1 VSVSLHPSKDFIHT
15 KGKNTMD
22 NYYDVLP
29 NESNTFLMLPG
40 EKTILHRRQHM
51 FAVIIPIV
59 IASLLAIGIMA
70 ALFVGFAL
78 FYHAFHL
85 MLVSWA
91 IVVIAAFSLITKT
104 IIDWYLHMYLVTNRR
119 ILEIQ
124 YKPFFSQDVNDVLLD
139 QVRCTEIDVKIHG
152 YIHGLMDVGD
162 IIITFDRPTHQ
173 QEFVLHDIKSP
184 RKIGTLL
191 GHLLNTPKDANTTT
205 WYKESGPQN
214 TQYFFTEELFPRG
227 QFSAV

>member
-1 VSVSLHPSKDFIHT
+1 MEK
-15 KGKNTMD
+15 
-22 NYYDVLP
+22 YYDVLP
-29 NESNTFLMLPG
+29 NESNTLLMLPG
-40 EKTILHRRQHM
+40 EKTILHKRQHI

-59 IASLLAIGIMA
+59 IACILAGGLMT
-70 ALFVGFAL
+70 ALFTGFFL

-85 MLVSWA
+85 MVISWG
-91 IVVIAAFSLITKT
+91 IILIATLSLITKT
-104 IIDWYLHMYLVTNRR
+104 IIDWYLHMYIVTNRR

-152 YIHGLMDVGD
+152 YIHALMDIGD

-173 QEFVLHDIKSP
+173 QEFILHDIKAP

-191 GHLLNTPKDANTTT
+191 GHLLNTPKDTTAMEQM
-205 WYKESGPQN
+205 WYTTDGTNENK
-214 TQYFFTEELFPRG
+214 QYIFTEELFPKR